1 MRNRIIVT
9 LLLLLISPITFAAPS
24 VFTIPGL
31 DQSMLF
37 LGQVFGQVGPIIAG
51 NANNPLRLA
60 ILAFNNAALV
70 IGGIIIIY
78 ALIVSTLNTAHEG
91 EMLGKKWNSVWI
103 PLRMAA
109 GFALLL
115 PVKSGAVVGSYAVIQ
130 VMIMWIVVQGVG
142 AADYIWTQY
151 LKAVATGT
159 ATVQPMQV
167 PAGTALGSATS
178 MFINASCMY
187 AYADAMNCS
196 NNIANPTCPT
206 VSGSTGAPAKAYIS
220 PVDPNKGGTATFGV
234 QAGDGTFISACGQVT
249 IPDNT
254 SSPSNVRAAQNAIL
268 MNMINSVQET
278 ANTYHN
284 LNYCFNSDGTTV
296 DKSCIASAQRG
307 IINAS
312 IGYAQQMTAENAF
325 ATTTQEN
332 ANAWQ
337 QAMSGQSTQQGY
349 IVSELAQAQQYGWIY
364 AGTYYILLAKATAQA
379 MPPLQ
384 PIFVQPPTLTIPN
397 NPSFQQYQQEI
408 LLTAQTCQSN
418 GSAFNPNGYPCIPQS
433 ISTGGPASTAKYAPI
448 NTGGLLGPL
457 LSSVNSI
464 FSVLF
469 GWFTNAIYSGASTVA
484 NNMLQNPIVML
495 AQEGQV
501 LVGTIAITYSLFGAV
516 LITIGAATGWIPF
529 VGNDITSSIM
539 NALLLFVVPVMG
551 LLGTTMGF
559 AALAGYY
566 LPLVP
571 FILFTAGA
579 VSWLILVI
587 EAMVA
592 GPIIALGI
600 VHPEGQHDVFGRA
613 ERAIFMLVSLC
624 LRPALMVVGF
634 IAASII
640 VFVAAQLL
648 VAGYRVAFS
657 FATDAA
663 TGPFALM
670 FYFGTFTS
678 LLVFLMNRCFTLIH
692 AVPDKLLRWIGESPE
707 STGGEAEKHA
717 QEGGEKTSQK
727 GSKGLESGTG
737 AGKGVLKSVTD
748 KNAADKSAADSAKK
762 IGDEMSKRKEDGA
775 GSS

>member
-1 MRNRIIVT
+1 MRNRILVT
-9 LLLLLISPITFAAPS
+9 LLLLLVSPLTFAAPS
-24 VFTIPGL
+24 IFAIPGL

-37 LGQVFGQVGPIIAG
+37 LGQIFGEVGPIIAG

-60 ILAFNNAALV
+60 ILAFNNAALI

-115 PVKSGAVVGSYAVIQ
+115 PVKSGITVGSYAVIQ

-167 PAGTALGSATS
+167 PPDTALGSATS
-178 MFINASCMY
+178 IFVNAACMY
-187 AYADAMNCS
+187 AYADATNCS

-206 VSGSTGAPAKAYIS
+206 VSGSNGSPAKAYIS
-220 PVDPNKGGTATFGV
+220 MPDPNKGGTAVFGIK
-234 QAGDGTFISACGQVT
+234 AGDGTFLSACGQVKV
-249 IPDNT
+249 PDNT
-254 SSPSNVRAAQNAIL
+254 TSPSNVKAAQNAIL
-268 MNMINSVQET
+268 ENMIVSLQQA

-284 LNYCFNSDGTTV
+284 LNYCFNEDGTSV
-296 DKSCIASAQRG
+296 DKSCMSSAQRS
-307 IINAS
+307 IINAA
-312 IGYAQQMTAENAF
+312 IGYAQQMTAENAY
-325 ATTTQEN
+325 ANTTQEN

-384 PIFVQPPTLTIPN
+384 PIFVQPPTITVPN
-397 NPSFQQYQQEI
+397 NPTFQQYQQQI
-408 LLTAQTCQSN
+408 LLTTQTCQSN
-418 GSAFNPNGYPCIPQS
+418 GAAFNANGYPCIPQS
-433 ISTGGPASTAKYAPI
+433 INTGGPASTAKYEPI
-448 NTGGLLGPL
+448 STGGILGPL
-457 LSSVNSI
+457 LSAVNSI

-469 GWFTNAIYSGASTVA
+469 GWFTNAIYSGASSVA

-501 LVGTIAITYSLFGAV
+501 LVGTIALTYSVFGAV
-516 LITIGAATGWIPF
+516 IITVGAATGWIPF
-529 VGNDITSSIM
+529 VGGDITSNIA
-539 NALLLFVVPVMG
+539 NALMLFVVPVMG
-551 LLGTTMGF
+551 LLGSTMGF

-624 LRPALMVVGF
+624 LRPALMIVGF

-640 VFVAAQLL
+640 VFVAAQIL

-663 TGPFALM
+663 AGPFALM

-692 AVPDKLLRWIGESPE
+692 AVPDKLLRWIGEAPE
-707 STGGEAEKHA
+707 NTGAEAEKHA
-717 QEGGEKTSQK
+717 QEGGEKTSQQ
-727 GSKGLESGTG
+727 GSKNLESATG
-737 AGKGVLKSVTD
+737 AGKGVAKAQFD
-748 KNAADKSAADSAKK
+748 KNAADKSAADTAKK
-762 IGDEMSKRKEDGA
+762 LGAEMEKRKDDGA